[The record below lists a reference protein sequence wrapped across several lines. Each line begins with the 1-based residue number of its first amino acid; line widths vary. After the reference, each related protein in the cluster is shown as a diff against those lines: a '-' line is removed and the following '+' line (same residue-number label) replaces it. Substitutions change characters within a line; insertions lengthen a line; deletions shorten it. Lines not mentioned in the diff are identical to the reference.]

1 MAETE
6 PEQGANTP
14 EPPEAKPEL
23 KTFTQEQVNDLL
35 ARQKGDVQRRFADYD
50 DLKQRAEKLA
60 EIEAEK
66 QTDLE
71 RLTSERDGLKETLT
85 PLQTENLRL
94 RVALDKKVPPPLI
107 DRLKGGTKEEM
118 EADADELLKFVGG
131 KEPEPDPDFEGGAR
145 STPPVQKKPEAAHND
160 FLAEVLGAS
169 GNT

>member
-1 MAETE
+1 MADNE

-50 DLKQRAEKLA
+50 DLKERASKLD

-71 RLTSERDGLKETLT
+71 RLTTERDGLKEKLT
-85 PLQTENLRL
+85 PLQTDNLRL
-94 RVALDKKVPPPLI
+94 RVALEKNLPAPLI

-118 EADADELLKFVGG
+118 EGDADELLKFVGSQNPVPDTDFDG
-131 KEPEPDPDFEGGAR
+131 GVRAPAPEKR
-145 STPPVQKKPEAAHND
+145 SPGQEHNK
-160 FLAEVLGAS
+160 LILGLL
-169 GNT
+169 GRDT